1 MELEML
7 ILAPF
12 YVMAVIACGVPLL
25 YYIDAV
31 RKQIEK

>member
-1 MELEML
+1 MELELL

-25 YYIDAV
+25 FYIDAV
-31 RKQIEK
+31 RKQLEK